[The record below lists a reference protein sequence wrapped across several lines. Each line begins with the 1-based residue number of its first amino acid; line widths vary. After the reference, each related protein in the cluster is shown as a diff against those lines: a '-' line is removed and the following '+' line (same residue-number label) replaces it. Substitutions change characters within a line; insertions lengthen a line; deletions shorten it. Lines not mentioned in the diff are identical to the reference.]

1 MSNTAFRQPHANLD
15 PSSRLGKARKIER
28 LLDGAGLPACSP
40 LRLLEIGT
48 GAGSIAAFFGSHAT
62 HDYVVD
68 AVDVVDQRI
77 VTEGYRFQQVAGVK
91 LPFPDES
98 FDVVVTNHVIEHV
111 GSSSEQLAHLREV
124 SRVLRPGGVA
134 YLACPNR
141 WQWIEPHYHVAM
153 LSWWPRRW
161 RSAYLA
167 FRGKGTFYDCDP
179 PSRQALERL
188 LDQVSLTYRNA
199 CPEAISDMFEHEL
212 AERPMTRLLR
222 LIPAWVW
229 RSLAGLCPTHVYLLA
244 KSSR

>member
-1 MSNTAFRQPHANLD
+1 MNDTAPRQPHANLD

-28 LLDGAGLPACSP
+28 LLDRAGLPARSQ

-48 GAGSIAAFFGSHAT
+48 GAGSIAAFFGNHGT
-62 HDYVVD
+62 HDYIVD

-91 LPFPDES
+91 LPFPAES
-98 FDVVVTNHVIEHV
+98 FDIVVTNHVIEHV
-111 GSSSEQLAHLREV
+111 GPPSEQLAHLCEI
-124 SRVLRPGGVA
+124 SRVLCPGGVA

-179 PSRQALERL
+179 PSRGALERL
-188 LDQVSLTYRNA
+188 LDQVSLSYRNA
-199 CPEAISDMFEHEL
+199 CSEAISDMLEHEL
-212 AERPMTRLLR
+212 AGRPMARLLR
-222 LIPAWVW
+222 RVPSWGW
-229 RSLAGLCPTHVYLLA
+229 RSLAGICPTHVYLLA
-244 KSSR
+244 KPAQ